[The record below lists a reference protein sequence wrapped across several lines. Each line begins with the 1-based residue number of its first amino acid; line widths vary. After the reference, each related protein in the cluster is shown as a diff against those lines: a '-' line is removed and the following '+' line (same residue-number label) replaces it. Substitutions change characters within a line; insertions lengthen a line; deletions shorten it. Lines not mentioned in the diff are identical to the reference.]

1 MKTITLKQ
9 LEELKKL
16 PDIIMYYRI
25 DDDEESEEV
34 ETITQHELE
43 GVIDE
48 MIDESNKAVTI
59 AGNYYNTS
67 RVLKKIDPIAYR
79 GILNHYADTKGW
91 QPV

>member
-1 MKTITLKQ
+1 MKKITLKQ

-34 ETITQHELE
+34 ETVTQYELE
-43 GVIDE
+43 RVIDK
-48 MIDESNKAVTI
+48 MIDESNEAVTI
-59 AGNYYNTS
+59 AGHCYNTS
-67 RVLKKIDPIAYR
+67 RVLKKIDPVAYR

-91 QPV
+91 EKV